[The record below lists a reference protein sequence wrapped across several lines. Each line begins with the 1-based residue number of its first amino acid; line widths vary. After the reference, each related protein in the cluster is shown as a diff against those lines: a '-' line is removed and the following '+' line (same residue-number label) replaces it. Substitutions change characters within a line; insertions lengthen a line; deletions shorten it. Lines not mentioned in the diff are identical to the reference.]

1 MKKIKKAIIPAAGLG
16 TRFLPETKAVPKE
29 MLPVVDKPT
38 IQLLVEEAK
47 ASGITDILIII
58 SRTKRD
64 IEDHFDVNPELEANL
79 ISKQKNKMLE
89 AIRETDGL
97 NIYFIRQAHPN
108 GLGDAVYTARTFVGD
123 DPFVI
128 MLGDDITKAEEPLT
142 KQLIDCYEAT
152 GESTL
157 AVMRVPHEDTAKYGV
172 IAPTKEIKPG
182 LFDVDSFVEKPD
194 PKDAPSDLA
203 IIGRYLL
210 TPNIFDILADTKPG
224 KGNEIQLTDAIDT
237 LNKEHKVYAHELVGD
252 RYDTGNKFGWLKT
265 NIDYGL
271 EHPEVKDELRAYI
284 KQLGQQFAEEDQK

>member
-1 MKKIKKAIIPAAGLG
+1 MKKIRKAIIPAAGLG

-29 MLPVVDKPT
+29 MLPVVDTPT
-38 IQLLVEEAK
+38 IQLIVEEAK

-58 SRTKRD
+58 GRNKRN
-64 IEDHFDVNPELEANL
+64 IEDHFDSNPELEANL
-79 ISKQKNKMLE
+79 ARKHKDKMLK
-89 AIRETDGL
+89 AVQETNGM
-97 NIYFIRQAHPN
+97 NIYFIRQNHPD
-108 GLGDAVYTARTFVGD
+108 GLGDAVSTARSFVGD
-123 DPFVI
+123 EPFVI
-128 MLGDDITKAEEPLT
+128 MLGDDIAKAEEPLT
-142 KQLIDCYEAT
+142 KQLIDCYEET

-182 LFDVDSFVEKPD
+182 LYDVDSFVEKPN
-194 PKDAPSDLA
+194 PEDAPSDLA

-210 TPNIFDILADTKPG
+210 TPNIFDILAETKPG

-237 LNKEHKVYAHELVGD
+237 LNKTHKVYAHELVGS

-265 NIDYGL
+265 NIEYGL

-284 KQLGQQFAEEDQK
+284 KELGQQLIDEDQK